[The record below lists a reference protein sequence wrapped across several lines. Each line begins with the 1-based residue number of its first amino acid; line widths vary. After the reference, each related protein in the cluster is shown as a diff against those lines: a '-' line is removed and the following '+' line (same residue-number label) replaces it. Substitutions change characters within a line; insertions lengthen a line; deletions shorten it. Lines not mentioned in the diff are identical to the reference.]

1 MDLVVGSNNTLDHI
15 KCGVVDDDDIPVITS
30 RDNVLFI
37 RKNGVHLSGEVDGPI
52 VTSLIQMKLYN
63 FGEVEIGKNEV
74 IGGTDCRA
82 HGLIV
87 QRV

>member
-1 MDLVVGSNNTLDHI
+1 MDLVVGSNNPLDHV

-30 RDNVLFI
+30 SDNVLFI
-37 RKNGVHLSGEVDGPI
+37 CKNGVHLSGEIDGPI
-52 VTSLIQMKLYN
+52 MTSHIQIKLYN
-63 FGEVEIGKNEV
+63 FGEVEIGKNKV
-74 IGGTDCRA
+74 IGCTDCRA